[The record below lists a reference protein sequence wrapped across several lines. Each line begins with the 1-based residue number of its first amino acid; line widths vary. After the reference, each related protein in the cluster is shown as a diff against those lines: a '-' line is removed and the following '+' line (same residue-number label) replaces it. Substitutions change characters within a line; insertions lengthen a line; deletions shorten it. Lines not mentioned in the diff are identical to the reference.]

1 MPKQNR
7 ETPHDLARDTLRL
20 ERDYGCTV
28 WAGEIPVHPLTEQA
42 LWRDGLISDRAHGQF
57 QGRRARQQNNMA
69 GALDR
74 AGPGGLFGVAP
85 LDCGKWKGVAVS
97 LSTPRRHIFGSKN
110 LPQSFAPLCAHTHA
124 GIAHPALCARLS
136 LWILRE
142 TTETPSALALPRA
155 I

>member
-7 ETPHDLARDTLRL
+7 ETPHDPLVRKIHSLRTEVSMYLRFFGQVPHDLARDTLRL

-110 LPQSFAPLCAHTHA
+110 LP
-124 GIAHPALCARLS
+124 
-136 LWILRE
+136 
-142 TTETPSALALPRA
+142 
-155 I
+155 